1 MSQVNPAIAV
11 GPDHPDLPV
20 KPPLVWL
27 VALLLGWW
35 LHRFMPLPA
44 RGNGIAWA
52 GLIAVAVGVVLAV
65 WSVLTLR
72 AARTPVEPWKATRSI
87 VERGPYAFSRN
98 PIYLAFAL
106 VVLGLGIWI
115 NRLAVVAMVV
125 PALLI
130 TDRVIVRREERYLTR
145 KFGESYLTYRQRVRR
160 WI

>member
-1 MSQVNPAIAV
+1 MSQVNPAIMA

-20 KPPLVWL
+20 KPPLVWIA
-27 VALLLGWW
+27 ALALGWW
-35 LHRFMPLPA
+35 LHRFMPMPA
-44 RGNGIAWA
+44 RGEGLAWV
-52 GLIAVAVGVVLAV
+52 GLLVVAVAILLGVSALL
-65 WSVLTLR
+65 SLR

-87 VERGPYAFSRN
+87 VERGPYAFTRN

-106 VVLGLGIWI
+106 LVLGVGLWI
-115 NRLAVVAMVV
+115 NRFAVVVMVI

-145 KFGESYLTYRQRVRR
+145 KFGEPYLAYRQRVRR

>member
-1 MSQVNPAIAV
+1 MSQVNPTIVA

-27 VALLLGWW
+27 VSLVLGWW
-35 LHRFMPLPA
+35 VHRFIPLPA
-44 RGNGIAWA
+44 RAEGLAWV
-52 GLIAVAVGVVLAV
+52 GLLVGAVGVCLAL
-65 WSVLTLR
+65 WALLTLR
-72 AARTPVEPWKATRSI
+72 AAHTPVEPWKATRTI
-87 VERGPYAFSRN
+87 VDGGPYAFTRN

-106 VVLGLGIWI
+106 VTLGAGLWI

>member
-72 AARTPVEPWKATRSI
+72 AARTPAAKQPQHTT
-87 VERGPYAFSRN
+87 YAHTCSC
-98 PIYLAFAL
+98 ILY
-106 VVLGLGIWI
+106 
-115 NRLAVVAMVV
+115 
-125 PALLI
+125 
-130 TDRVIVRREERYLTR
+130 
-145 KFGESYLTYRQRVRR
+145 
-160 WI
+160 

>member
-1 MSQVNPAIAV
+1 MSQVNPAIVAA
-11 GPDHPDLPV
+11 PDHPDLPV

-27 VALLLGWW
+27 VALVLGWW

-44 RGNGIAWA
+44 RGNGIAWVGLLVVVA
-52 GLIAVAVGVVLAV
+52 GVLLAL
-65 WSVLTLR
+65 WALLTLR
-72 AARTPVEPWKATRSI
+72 AAHTPVEPWKATRAI
-87 VERGPYAFSRN
+87 VERGPYAFTRN

-106 VVLGLGIWI
+106 VTLGVGIWI

-130 TDRVIVRREERYLTR
+130 TDRAIVRREERYLTR
-145 KFGESYLTYRQRVRR
+145 KFGEPYLSYRQRVRR

>member
-1 MSQVNPAIAV
+1 MSQVNPAIVA

-27 VALLLGWW
+27 VALVLGWW

-44 RGNGIAWA
+44 RGNGIAWVGLLVVVA
-52 GLIAVAVGVVLAV
+52 GVLLAL
-65 WSVLTLR
+65 WALLTLR
-72 AARTPVEPWKATRSI
+72 AAHTPVEPWKAAGAI
-87 VERGPYAFSRN
+87 VERGPYAFTRN

-106 VVLGLGIWI
+106 VTLGVGIWI

-130 TDRVIVRREERYLTR
+130 TAAVVLDPILIAVTEEGTWIEIDRCLA
-145 KFGESYLTYRQRVRR
+145 
-160 WI
+160 